1 MYMQKRHF
9 LMAVLL
15 ILLFGLKTN
24 AQILTPSNSVKEVS
38 EYHIPFSS
46 NLVTDHSSKIVRW
59 REDASVVLNNIDSNY
74 QATFGLLRKGNT
86 LTTITASL
94 PIGYKI
100 NDFTILNDTLYFV
113 GNKPDVTDTTKGI
126 IGYVEVGDLF
136 SNNNQSITYAE
147 IRTTKDLFRVE
158 AYNKNNGET
167 VVAAVGR
174 QLYGNPYFVE
184 GPGAGFDPEFPSGP
198 ELPLPPNSNI
208 VEPQITGEN
217 QVQTNSLNE
226 IGPAWYTD
234 TLKYRHCLATLNINR
249 TTNGVN
255 HQYDLW
261 YLPGVASI
269 EIIRDFSLT
278 SDYIY
283 IVSTLYEPVSCPNY
297 KTLTLHWFDK
307 NNLNVRKAKKING
320 SKYMLNFSN
329 NRGNFKTTCV
339 GGNDIAVCF
348 MADLGVYCNVL
359 YKLRLDTTTVTPIFT
374 HYFADAGQNIKHPVW
389 DLEYIKKFN
398 MLAVLKRSSKY
409 EYVDEVWH
417 LSMNEN
423 TMMPYESYVHTKHY
437 DNLSSLELYDD
448 IYLGIYGNI
457 PSRKILLEK
466 QCNEFNSYGNCYDI
480 RKDKV
485 YSELLPNI
493 YDYSLTT
500 QCRFADLSSL
510 IYNPI
515 ILPTTQTVNVFNT
528 LQINQQKII
537 KPCDNINT
545 DIIYKQPAVIK

>member
-1 MYMQKRHF
+1 MRKNLSLIAM
-9 LMAVLL
+9 LL
-15 ILLFGLKTN
+15 ILLFSAKIN
-24 AQILTPSNSVKEVS
+24 AQVLTPTTLVKEVS
-38 EYHIPFSS
+38 EYQIPFSQG
-46 NLVTDHSSKIVRW
+46 LAGDHSSKIVRW

-74 QATFGLLRKGNT
+74 QATFGLLKKGNT
-86 LTTITASL
+86 LTTRIVSL

-100 NDFTILNDTLYFV
+100 NDFTILKDTLYFV
-113 GNKPDVTDTTKGI
+113 GNKPDAIDTTKGI
-126 IGYVEVGDLF
+126 IGYVRVVDLF
-136 SNNNQSITYAE
+136 SNSNQSITYAE

-174 QLYGNPYFVE
+174 QLYGIPYFVE

-234 TLKYRHCLATLNINR
+234 TLKYRHCLATLNITR

-261 YLPGVASI
+261 YLPNVENI
-269 EIIRDFSLT
+269 EQINDFCLT
-278 SDYIY
+278 SDYIC
-283 IVSTLYEPVSCPNY
+283 IVAVDYTSQPRYSG
-297 KTLTLHWFDK
+297 KTFTLHWFDK
-307 NNLNVRKAKKING
+307 NNLNIRNAKRLVG
-320 SKYMLNFSN
+320 AMQLFSYSN
-329 NRGNFKTTCV
+329 NRGNLKTTCV
-339 GGNDIAVCF
+339 GGNDIALCYI
-348 MADLGVYCNVL
+348 ADVGLYCNVL
-359 YKLRLDTTTVTPIFT
+359 YKLRLDTITVTPIFA

-398 MLAVLKRSSKY
+398 MLAVLKRSNIH
-409 EYVDEVWH
+409 EGIDEVWH

-423 TMMPYESYVHTKHY
+423 TIMPYESYVHTKYY

-448 IYLGIYGNI
+448 IYLGIYGNV
-457 PSRKILLEK
+457 PTRKILFEK

-480 RKDKV
+480 RKDRV
-485 YSELLPNI
+485 YPELLPKI
-493 YDYSLTT
+493 YDYSVANR
-500 QCRFADLSSL
+500 CSFADMMQSPLDL
-510 IYNPI
+510 LT
-515 ILPTTQTVNVFNT
+515 LPATQTVNVFNT
-528 LQINQQKII
+528 LQINQQNII
-537 KPCDNINT
+537 KPCDNIDT
-545 DIIYKQPAVIK
+545 DIIYKQPK

>member
-1 MYMQKRHF
+1 MKKNLF
-9 LMAVLL
+9 FIAVLL

-59 REDASVVLNNIDSNY
+59 KENASVVLNNIDTNY
-74 QATFGLLRKGNT
+74 QATFGLLRRGDT
-86 LTTITASL
+86 LTTRTIYL

-113 GNKPDVTDTTKGI
+113 GNKPDAIDTTKGV

-136 SNNNQSITYAE
+136 SNSNQSITYAE

-174 QLYGNPYFVE
+174 QLYGLPYFVE

-226 IGPAWYTD
+226 IAPAWYTD
-234 TLKYRHCLATLNINR
+234 TLKYRHCLATLNITR

-261 YLPGVASI
+261 YLPNVENI
-269 EIIRDFSLT
+269 EQINDFCLT
-278 SDYIY
+278 SDYIC
-283 IVSTLYEPVSCPNY
+283 IVAVDYTSQPQYSG
-297 KTLTLHWFDK
+297 KTFTLHWFDK
-307 NNLNVRKAKKING
+307 NNLNIRNAKRLVGAIQ
-320 SKYMLNFSN
+320 SFSYSN
-329 NRGNFKTTCV
+329 NRGNLKTTCV
-339 GGNDIAVCF
+339 GGNDIALCYI
-348 MADLGVYCNVL
+348 ADVGLYCNVL
-359 YKLRLDTTTVTPIFT
+359 YKLRLDTITVTPIFA

-398 MLAVLKRSSKY
+398 MLAVLKSSSKY

-423 TMMPYESYVHTKHY
+423 TIMPYESYVHTKY
-437 DNLSSLELYDD
+437 YYNLSSLELYDD

-457 PSRKILLEK
+457 LSRKILLEK

-480 RKDKV
+480 RKDRV
-485 YSELLPNI
+485 YPELLPKI
-493 YDYSLTT
+493 YNYSVANR
-500 QCRFADLSSL
+500 CSFADMMQSPLDL
-510 IYNPI
+510 LT
-515 ILPTTQTVNVFNT
+515 LPATQTVNVFNT
-528 LQINQQKII
+528 LQINQQNII

>member
-1 MYMQKRHF
+1 KKNLF
-9 LMAVLL
+9 FIAVLL
-15 ILLFGLKTN
+15 ILLFSAKTN
-24 AQILTPSNSVKEVS
+24 AQILTPDNSVKEVS

-46 NLVTDHSSKIVRW
+46 NLVTDYSSKIVRW
-59 REDASVVLNNIDSNY
+59 REDASVVLNNIGSNY
-74 QATFGLLRKGNT
+74 QATFGLLKKGDT

-100 NDFTILNDTLYFV
+100 NDFTILKDTLYFV
-113 GNKPDVTDTTKGI
+113 GNKPDAIDTTKGV

-136 SNNNQSITYAE
+136 SNSNQSITYAE

-158 AYNKNNGET
+158 AYKKNNGET

-174 QLYGNPYFVE
+174 QLYGLPYFVE
-184 GPGAGFDPEFPSGP
+184 GPGTGFDPEFPSGP

-234 TLKYRHCLATLNINR
+234 TLKYRHCLATLNITR

-261 YLPGVASI
+261 YLPNVENI
-269 EIIRDFSLT
+269 EQINDFCLT
-278 SDYIY
+278 SDYIC
-283 IVSTLYEPVSCPNY
+283 IVAVDNTSETWYSGRAF
-297 KTLTLHWFDK
+297 TLHWFDK
-307 NNLNVRKAKKING
+307 NNLNIRNAKRLVG
-320 SKYMLNFSN
+320 AMQTFSYYD
-329 NRGNFKTTCV
+329 NRGNLKTTCV
-339 GGNDIAVCF
+339 GGNDIALCYI
-348 MADLGVYCNVL
+348 ADVGLYCNVL
-359 YKLRLDTTTVTPIFT
+359 YKLRLDTITVTPIFA

-423 TMMPYESYVHTKHY
+423 TMMPYESYVHTKYY
-437 DNLSSLELYDD
+437 DNLSSLELYDG
-448 IYLGIYGNI
+448 IYLGIYGNV
-457 PSRKILLEK
+457 PTRKILFEK

-480 RKDKV
+480 RKDRV
-485 YSELLPNI
+485 YPELLPKI
-493 YDYSLTT
+493 YNYSVANR
-500 QCRFADLSSL
+500 CSFADMVQSPLDL
-510 IYNPI
+510 LT
-515 ILPTTQTVNVFNT
+515 LPATQTVNVFNT
-528 LQINQQKII
+528 LQINQQNII
-537 KPCDNINT
+537 KPCENINT
-545 DIIYKQPAVIK
+545 DIIYKQPTVIK

>member
-1 MYMQKRHF
+1 MKKT
-9 LMAVLL
+9 LSLIVVLL
-15 ILLFGLKTN
+15 ILLFSAKTN

-59 REDASVVLNNIDSNY
+59 KENASVVLNNIDTNY
-74 QATFGLLRKGNT
+74 QATFGLLRRGDT
-86 LTTITASL
+86 LTTRTIYL

-113 GNKPDVTDTTKGI
+113 GNKPDATDTTKGI
-126 IGYVEVGDLF
+126 IGYIKVGDLF
-136 SNNNQSITYAE
+136 SNSNQTITYAE

-174 QLYGNPYFVE
+174 QLYGLPYFVE

-226 IGPAWYTD
+226 IAPAWYTD
-234 TLKYRHCLATLNINR
+234 TLKYRHCLATLNITR

-261 YLPGVASI
+261 YLPNVENI
-269 EIIRDFSLT
+269 EQINDFCLT
-278 SDYIY
+278 SDYIC
-283 IVSTLYEPVSCPNY
+283 IVAVDYTSQPQYSG
-297 KTLTLHWFDK
+297 KTFTLHWFDK
-307 NNLNVRKAKKING
+307 NNLNIRNAKRLVG
-320 SKYMLNFSN
+320 AMQSFSYSN
-329 NRGNFKTTCV
+329 NRGNLKTTCV
-339 GGNDIAVCF
+339 GGNDIALCYI
-348 MADLGVYCNVL
+348 ADVGLYCNVL
-359 YKLRLDTTTVTPIFT
+359 YKLRLDTITVTPIFA

-398 MLAVLKRSSKY
+398 MLAVLKSSSKY

-423 TMMPYESYVHTKHY
+423 TMMPYESYVHTKYY

-448 IYLGIYGNI
+448 IYLGIYGNV
-457 PSRKILLEK
+457 PTRKILFEK

-480 RKDKV
+480 RKDRV
-485 YSELLPNI
+485 YPELLPKI
-493 YDYSLTT
+493 YNYSVANR
-500 QCRFADLSSL
+500 CSFADMVQSPLDL
-510 IYNPI
+510 LT
-515 ILPTTQTVNVFNT
+515 LPATQTVNVFNT
-528 LQINQQKII
+528 LQINQQNII
-537 KPCDNINT
+537 KPCDNIDT

>member
-1 MYMQKRHF
+1 MKKN
-9 LMAVLL
+9 LSLIVVLL
-15 ILLFGLKTN
+15 ILLFSAKTN
-24 AQILTPSNSVKEVS
+24 AQILTPDNSVKEVS
-38 EYHIPFSS
+38 EYHILLSS
-46 NLVTDHSSKIVRW
+46 NLVTDYSSKIVRW

-74 QATFGLLRKGNT
+74 QATFGLLKKGDIF
-86 LTTITASL
+86 TTITASL

-100 NDFTILNDTLYFV
+100 NDFTILKDTLYFV
-113 GNKPDVTDTTKGI
+113 GNKPDAIDTTKGI
-126 IGYVEVGDLF
+126 IGYVRVGDLF
-136 SNNNQSITYAE
+136 SNSNQSITYAE

-174 QLYGNPYFVE
+174 QLYGLPYFVE
-184 GPGAGFDPEFPSGP
+184 GPGTGFDPEFPSGP

-226 IGPAWYTD
+226 IAPAWYTD
-234 TLKYRHCLATLNINR
+234 TLKYRHCLATLNITR

-261 YLPGVASI
+261 YLPNVEKI
-269 EIIRDFSLT
+269 EQINDFCLT
-278 SDYIY
+278 SDYIC
-283 IVSTLYEPVSCPNY
+283 IVAVDYTSQPRYLG
-297 KTLTLHWFDK
+297 KTFTLHWFDK
-307 NNLNVRKAKKING
+307 NNLNIRNAKRLVGAMQAFYYYDDK
-320 SKYMLNFSN
+320 
-329 NRGNFKTTCV
+329 GNLKTTCV
-339 GGNDIAVCF
+339 GENDIALCY
-348 MADLGVYCNVL
+348 MGNAGENCNIL
-359 YKLRLDTTTVTPIFT
+359 YKLRIDTNTITPLLSHT
-374 HYFADAGQNIKHPVW
+374 FAWSGDSIKHSVW

-398 MLAVLKRSSKY
+398 MLAVLKSSNIY
-409 EYVDEVWH
+409 EGIDEVWH

-423 TMMPYESYVHTKHY
+423 TMMPYESYVHTKYY

-480 RKDKV
+480 RKDRV
-485 YSELLPNI
+485 YPELLPKR
-493 YDYSLTT
+493 YDYSVANR
-500 QCRFADLSSL
+500 CSFADMVQSPLDL
-510 IYNPI
+510 LT
-515 ILPTTQTVNVFNT
+515 LPATQTVNVFNT
-528 LQINQQKII
+528 LQINQQNII

-545 DIIYKQPAVIK
+545 DIIYKQPAVIE

>member
-24 AQILTPSNSVKEVS
+24 AQVLTPSNSVKEVS
-38 EYHIPFSS
+38 EYHIPTSS
-46 NLVTDHSSKIVRW
+46 NLLTEHSSKIVRW
-59 REDASVVLNNIDSNY
+59 REDASVVLNNIGSNY
-74 QATFGLLRKGNT
+74 QATFGLLRRGDT
-86 LTTITASL
+86 LTTRTIYL

-113 GNKPDVTDTTKGI
+113 GNKPDATDTTKGI

-136 SNNNQSITYAE
+136 SNSNQSITYAE

-174 QLYGNPYFVE
+174 QLYGLPYFVE

-226 IGPAWYTD
+226 IAPAWYTD
-234 TLKYRHCLATLNINR
+234 TLKYRHCLATLNITR

-261 YLPGVASI
+261 YLPGVDTV

-283 IVSTLYEPVSCPNY
+283 IVSTLKEPVSCPSS

-307 NNLNVRKAKKING
+307 NNLNVRRAKQLYG
-320 SKYMLNFSN
+320 SKYMLDFSN

-348 MADLGVYCNVL
+348 VADVGLYCNVL
-359 YKLRLDTTTVTPIFT
+359 YKLRLDTITVTPIFA

-423 TMMPYESYVHTKHY
+423 TIMPYESYVHTKY
-437 DNLSSLELYDD
+437 YYNLSSLELYDD

-480 RKDKV
+480 RKDRV
-485 YSELLPNI
+485 YPELLPAI
-493 YDYSLTT
+493 YDYSVANR
-500 QCRFADLSSL
+500 CSFADMMQSPLDL
-510 IYNPI
+510 LT
-515 ILPTTQTVNVFNT
+515 LPTTQTVNVFNT
-528 LQINQQKII
+528 LQINQQNII
-537 KPCDNINT
+537 KPCENINT

>member
-1 MYMQKRHF
+1 MKKT
-9 LMAVLL
+9 LSLIVVLL
-15 ILLFGLKTN
+15 ILLFSAKTN

-59 REDASVVLNNIDSNY
+59 KENASVVLNNIDTNY
-74 QATFGLLRKGNT
+74 QATFGLLRRGDT
-86 LTTITASL
+86 LTTRTIYL

-113 GNKPDVTDTTKGI
+113 GNKPDATDTTKGI
-126 IGYVEVGDLF
+126 IGYIKVGDLF
-136 SNNNQSITYAE
+136 SNSNQTITYAE

-174 QLYGNPYFVE
+174 QLYGLPYFVE

-226 IGPAWYTD
+226 IAPAWYTD
-234 TLKYRHCLATLNINR
+234 TLKYRHCLATLNITR

-261 YLPGVASI
+261 YLPNVENI
-269 EIIRDFSLT
+269 EQINDFCLT
-278 SDYIY
+278 SDYIC
-283 IVSTLYEPVSCPNY
+283 IVAVDYTSQPQYSG
-297 KTLTLHWFDK
+297 KTFTLHWFDK
-307 NNLNVRKAKKING
+307 NNLNIRNAKRLVG
-320 SKYMLNFSN
+320 AMQSFSYSN
-329 NRGNFKTTCV
+329 NRGNLKTTCV
-339 GGNDIAVCF
+339 GGNDIALCYI
-348 MADLGVYCNVL
+348 ADVGLYCNVL
-359 YKLRLDTTTVTPIFT
+359 YKLRLDTITVTPIFA

-398 MLAVLKRSSKY
+398 MLAVLKSSSKY

-423 TMMPYESYVHTKHY
+423 TMMPYESYVHTKYY

-480 RKDKV
+480 RKDRV
-485 YSELLPNI
+485 YPELLPKI
-493 YDYSLTT
+493 YNYSVANR
-500 QCRFADLSSL
+500 CSFADMVQSPLDL
-510 IYNPI
+510 LT
-515 ILPTTQTVNVFNT
+515 LPATQTVNVFNT
-528 LQINQQKII
+528 LQINQQNII
-537 KPCDNINT
+537 KPCDNIDT

>member
-1 MYMQKRHF
+1 MKKNLF
-9 LMAVLL
+9 FIAVLL

-59 REDASVVLNNIDSNY
+59 KENASVVLNNIDTNY
-74 QATFGLLRKGNT
+74 QATFGLLRRGDT
-86 LTTITASL
+86 LTTRTIYL

-113 GNKPDVTDTTKGI
+113 GNKPDAIDTTKGV

-136 SNNNQSITYAE
+136 SNSNQSITYAE

-174 QLYGNPYFVE
+174 QLYGIPYFVE

-234 TLKYRHCLATLNINR
+234 TLKYRHCLATLNITR

-261 YLPGVASI
+261 YLPNVENI
-269 EIIRDFSLT
+269 EQINDFCLT
-278 SDYIY
+278 SDYIC
-283 IVSTLYEPVSCPNY
+283 IVAVDYTSQPQYSG
-297 KTLTLHWFDK
+297 KTFTLHWFDK
-307 NNLNVRKAKKING
+307 NNLNIRNAKRLVGAIQ
-320 SKYMLNFSN
+320 SFSYSN
-329 NRGNFKTTCV
+329 NRGNLKTTCV
-339 GGNDIAVCF
+339 GGNDIALCYI
-348 MADLGVYCNVL
+348 ADVGLYCNVL
-359 YKLRLDTTTVTPIFT
+359 YKLRLDTITVTPIFA

-398 MLAVLKRSSKY
+398 MLAVLKSSSKY

-423 TMMPYESYVHTKHY
+423 TIMPYESYVHTKY
-437 DNLSSLELYDD
+437 YYNLSSLELYDD

-480 RKDKV
+480 RKDRV
-485 YSELLPNI
+485 YPELLPKI
-493 YDYSLTT
+493 YNYSVANR
-500 QCRFADLSSL
+500 CSFADMMQSPLYL
-510 IYNPI
+510 LT
-515 ILPTTQTVNVFNT
+515 LPATQTVNVFNT
-528 LQINQQKII
+528 LQINQQNII

>member
-1 MYMQKRHF
+1 MKKTLSLIAM
-9 LMAVLL
+9 LL
-15 ILLFGLKTN
+15 ILLFSAKTN

-59 REDASVVLNNIDSNY
+59 KENASVVLNNIDTNY
-74 QATFGLLRKGNT
+74 QATFGLLRRGDT
-86 LTTITASL
+86 LTTRTASL

-100 NDFTILNDTLYFV
+100 NDFTILKDTLYFV
-113 GNKPDVTDTTKGI
+113 GNKPDAIDTTKGI
-126 IGYVEVGDLF
+126 IGYIKVGDLF
-136 SNNNQSITYAE
+136 SNSNQTITYAE

-174 QLYGNPYFVE
+174 QLYGLPYFVE

-226 IGPAWYTD
+226 IAPAWYTD
-234 TLKYRHCLATLNINR
+234 TLKYRHCLATLNITR

-261 YLPGVASI
+261 YLPNVENI
-269 EIIRDFSLT
+269 EQINDFCLT
-278 SDYIY
+278 SDYIC
-283 IVSTLYEPVSCPNY
+283 IVAVDYTSQPQYSG
-297 KTLTLHWFDK
+297 KTFTLHWFDK
-307 NNLNVRKAKKING
+307 NNLNIRNAKRLVG
-320 SKYMLNFSN
+320 AMQSFSYSN
-329 NRGNFKTTCV
+329 NRGNLKTTCV
-339 GGNDIAVCF
+339 GGNDIALCY
-348 MADLGVYCNVL
+348 MGNTGVNCNIL
-359 YKLRLDTTTVTPIFT
+359 YKLRLDTTTVAPIFA
-374 HYFADAGQNIKHPVW
+374 HYFGDSGNDIKHPVW

-398 MLAVLKRSSKY
+398 MLAVLKSSSKY
-409 EYVDEVWH
+409 QGVDEVWH

-423 TMMPYESYVHTKHY
+423 TMMPYESYVHTKYY

-480 RKDKV
+480 RKDRV
-485 YSELLPNI
+485 YPELLPKI
-493 YDYSLTT
+493 YNYSVANR
-500 QCRFADLSSL
+500 CSFADMVQSPLDL
-510 IYNPI
+510 LT
-515 ILPTTQTVNVFNT
+515 LPTTQTVNVFNT
-528 LQINQQKII
+528 LQINQQNII

>member
-1 MYMQKRHF
+1 MKKN
-9 LMAVLL
+9 LSLIVVLL
-15 ILLFGLKTN
+15 ILLFSAKTN
-24 AQILTPSNSVKEVS
+24 AQILTPDNSVKEVS
-38 EYHIPFSS
+38 EYHILFSS
-46 NLVTDHSSKIVRW
+46 NLVTDYSSKIVRW

-74 QATFGLLRKGNT
+74 QATFGLLKKGDT

-100 NDFTILNDTLYFV
+100 NDFTILKDTLYFV

-126 IGYVEVGDLF
+126 IGYVRVGDLF
-136 SNNNQSITYAE
+136 SNSNQSITYAE

-174 QLYGNPYFVE
+174 QLYGIPYFVE

-234 TLKYRHCLATLNINR
+234 TLKYRHCLATLNITR

-261 YLPGVASI
+261 YLPNVENI
-269 EIIRDFSLT
+269 EQINDFCLT
-278 SDYIY
+278 SDYIC
-283 IVSTLYEPVSCPNY
+283 IVAVDNTSETWYSGRAF
-297 KTLTLHWFDK
+297 TLHWFDK
-307 NNLNVRKAKKING
+307 NNLNIRNAKRLVG
-320 SKYMLNFSN
+320 AMQTFSYSN
-329 NRGNFKTTCV
+329 NRGNLKTTCV
-339 GGNDIAVCF
+339 GGNDIALCY
-348 MADLGVYCNVL
+348 MGNAGDNCNIL
-359 YKLRLDTTTVTPIFT
+359 YKLSIDTNTITPLLSHT
-374 HYFADAGQNIKHPVW
+374 FAWSGDSIKHSVW

-398 MLAVLKRSSKY
+398 MLAVLKRSNIY
-409 EYVDEVWH
+409 EGIDEVWH
-417 LSMNEN
+417 LSMTEN
-423 TMMPYESYVHTKHY
+423 TMMPYESYVHTKYY

-480 RKDKV
+480 RKDRV
-485 YSELLPNI
+485 YPELLPKR
-493 YDYSLTT
+493 YDYSVANR
-500 QCRFADLSSL
+500 CSFADMVQSPLDL
-510 IYNPI
+510 LT
-515 ILPTTQTVNVFNT
+515 LPATQTVNVFNT
-528 LQINQQKII
+528 LQINQQNII
-537 KPCDNINT
+537 KPCDNIDT
-545 DIIYKQPAVIK
+545 DIIYKQPAVIE

>member
-1 MYMQKRHF
+1 MKKN
-9 LMAVLL
+9 LSLIVVLL
-15 ILLFGLKTN
+15 ILLFSAKTN
-24 AQILTPSNSVKEVS
+24 AQILTPDNSVKEVS

-59 REDASVVLNNIDSNY
+59 RNDTSVVLNNIDSNY

-136 SNNNQSITYAE
+136 SNSNQSITYAE

-174 QLYGNPYFVE
+174 QLYGIPYFVE

-261 YLPGVASI
+261 YLPNVENI
-269 EIIRDFSLT
+269 EQINDFCLT
-278 SDYIY
+278 SDYIC
-283 IVSTLYEPVSCPNY
+283 IVAVDNTSQTWYSGRAF
-297 KTLTLHWFDK
+297 TLHWFDK
-307 NNLNVRKAKKING
+307 NNLNIRNAKRLVGAMQSFYSYDEK
-320 SKYMLNFSN
+320 
-329 NRGNFKTTCV
+329 GNLKTTRV
-339 GGNDIAVCF
+339 GGNDIALCYMGYV
-348 MADLGVYCNVL
+348 GVKCNIL
-359 YKLRLDTTTVTPIFT
+359 YKLRLDTTTVTPIFA
-374 HYFADAGQNIKHPVW
+374 HYFGDSGNDIKHPVW

-409 EYVDEVWH
+409 QGVDEVWH

-423 TMMPYESYVHTKHY
+423 TMMPYESYVHTKYY
-437 DNLSSLELYDD
+437 DNLSSLELYDN

-466 QCNEFNSYGNCYDI
+466 QCNEFNSYGSCYDI

-485 YSELLPNI
+485 YSDLLPTIQPYN
-493 YDYSLTT
+493 LTE
-500 QCRFADLSSL
+500 QCRFANLSSL

-515 ILPTTQTVNVFNT
+515 TLPTTQTVNVFNT
-528 LQINQQKII
+528 LQINQQNII

-545 DIIYKQPAVIK
+545 DIIYKQPAVIE

>member
-1 MYMQKRHF
+1 MKKNLF
-9 LMAVLL
+9 FIAVLL

-59 REDASVVLNNIDSNY
+59 KENASVVLNNIDTNY
-74 QATFGLLRKGNT
+74 QATFGLLRRGDT
-86 LTTITASL
+86 LTTRTIYL

-113 GNKPDVTDTTKGI
+113 GNKPDATDTTKGI
-126 IGYVEVGDLF
+126 IGYVRVGDLF
-136 SNNNQSITYAE
+136 SNSNQTITYAE

-174 QLYGNPYFVE
+174 QLYGLPYFVE

-226 IGPAWYTD
+226 IAPAWYTD
-234 TLKYRHCLATLNINR
+234 TLKYRHCLATLNITR

-261 YLPGVASI
+261 YLPNVENI
-269 EIIRDFSLT
+269 EQINDFCLT
-278 SDYIY
+278 SDYIC
-283 IVSTLYEPVSCPNY
+283 IVAVDYTSHPRYSG
-297 KTLTLHWFDK
+297 KTFTLHWFDK
-307 NNLNVRKAKKING
+307 NNLNIRNAKRLVG
-320 SKYMLNFSN
+320 AMQSFSYSN
-329 NRGNFKTTCV
+329 NRGNLKTTCV
-339 GGNDIAVCF
+339 GGNDIALCY
-348 MADLGVYCNVL
+348 MGNTGVNCNIL
-359 YKLRLDTTTVTPIFT
+359 YKLRLDTTTVTPIFA
-374 HYFADAGQNIKHPVW
+374 HYFGDSGNDLKHPVW

-409 EYVDEVWH
+409 QGVDEVWH

-423 TMMPYESYVHTKHY
+423 TMMPYESYVHTKYY

-448 IYLGIYGNI
+448 IYLGIYGNV
-457 PSRKILLEK
+457 PTRKILFEK

-480 RKDKV
+480 RKDRV
-485 YSELLPNI
+485 YPELLPKI
-493 YDYSLTT
+493 YDYSVANR
-500 QCRFADLSSL
+500 CSFADMVQSPLDL
-510 IYNPI
+510 LT
-515 ILPTTQTVNVFNT
+515 LPATQTVNVFNT
-528 LQINQQKII
+528 LQINQQNII
-537 KPCDNINT
+537 KPCENINT

>member
-1 MYMQKRHF
+1 MRKNLSLIAM
-9 LMAVLL
+9 LL
-15 ILLFGLKTN
+15 ILLFSAKTN

-38 EYHIPFSS
+38 EYHVSTSS
-46 NLVTDHSSKIVRW
+46 NLVTGHSSKIVRW
-59 REDASVVLNNIDSNY
+59 REDASVVLNNIDTNY
-74 QATFGLLRKGNT
+74 QATFGLLRRGDT
-86 LTTITASL
+86 LTTRTIYL

-113 GNKPDVTDTTKGI
+113 GNKPDAIDTTKGI
-126 IGYVEVGDLF
+126 IGYIKVGDLF
-136 SNNNQSITYAE
+136 SNSNQTITYAE

-174 QLYGNPYFVE
+174 QLYGLPYFVE

-226 IGPAWYTD
+226 IAPAWYTD
-234 TLKYRHCLATLNINR
+234 TLKYRHCLATLNITR

-261 YLPGVASI
+261 YLPNVENI
-269 EIIRDFSLT
+269 EQINDFCLT
-278 SDYIY
+278 SDYIC
-283 IVSTLYEPVSCPNY
+283 IVAVDYTSQPRYLG
-297 KTLTLHWFDK
+297 KTFTLHWFDK
-307 NNLNVRKAKKING
+307 NNLNTRNAKRLVGAMQSFYSYDEK
-320 SKYMLNFSN
+320 
-329 NRGNFKTTCV
+329 GNLKTTCV
-339 GGNDIAVCF
+339 GGNDIALCY
-348 MADLGVYCNVL
+348 MADVGLYCNVL
-359 YKLRLDTTTVTPIFT
+359 YKLRLDTITVTPIFA

-398 MLAVLKRSSKY
+398 MLAVLKRSNIH
-409 EYVDEVWH
+409 EGIDEVWH

-423 TMMPYESYVHTKHY
+423 TMMPYESYVHTKYY

-480 RKDKV
+480 RKDRV
-485 YSELLPNI
+485 YPELLPKI
-493 YDYSLTT
+493 YNYSVANR
-500 QCRFADLSSL
+500 CSFADMVQSPLDL
-510 IYNPI
+510 LT
-515 ILPTTQTVNVFNT
+515 LPATQTVNVFNT
-528 LQINQQKII
+528 LQINQQNII

>member
-1 MYMQKRHF
+1 MKKT
-9 LMAVLL
+9 LSLIVVLL

-46 NLVTDHSSKIVRW
+46 NLVTGHSSKIVRW
-59 REDASVVLNNIDSNY
+59 KENASVVLNNIDTNY
-74 QATFGLLRKGNT
+74 QATFGLLRRGDT
-86 LTTITASL
+86 LTTRTIYL

-113 GNKPDVTDTTKGI
+113 GNKPDATDTTKGI
-126 IGYVEVGDLF
+126 IGYIKVGDLF
-136 SNNNQSITYAE
+136 SNSNQSITYAE

-174 QLYGNPYFVE
+174 QLYGLPYFVE

-226 IGPAWYTD
+226 IAPAWYTD
-234 TLKYRHCLATLNINR
+234 TLKYRHCLATLNITR

-261 YLPGVASI
+261 YLPNVENI
-269 EIIRDFSLT
+269 EQINDFCLT
-278 SDYIY
+278 SDYIC
-283 IVSTLYEPVSCPNY
+283 IVAVDYTSQPQYSG
-297 KTLTLHWFDK
+297 KTFTLHWFDK
-307 NNLNVRKAKKING
+307 NNLNIRNAKRLVG
-320 SKYMLNFSN
+320 AMQSFSYSN
-329 NRGNFKTTCV
+329 NRGNLKTTCV
-339 GGNDIAVCF
+339 GGNDIALCY
-348 MADLGVYCNVL
+348 MGNTGVNCNIL
-359 YKLRLDTTTVTPIFT
+359 YKLRLDTTTVAPIFA

-398 MLAVLKRSSKY
+398 MLAVLKSSSKY

-423 TMMPYESYVHTKHY
+423 TIMPYESYVHTKY
-437 DNLSSLELYDD
+437 YYNLSSLELYDD

-480 RKDKV
+480 RKDRV
-485 YSELLPNI
+485 YPELLPKI
-493 YDYSLTT
+493 YNYSVANR
-500 QCRFADLSSL
+500 CSFADMMQSPLYL
-510 IYNPI
+510 LT
-515 ILPTTQTVNVFNT
+515 LPATQTVNVFNT
-528 LQINQQKII
+528 LQINQQNII

>member
-1 MYMQKRHF
+1 MRKNLSLIAM
-9 LMAVLL
+9 LL
-15 ILLFGLKTN
+15 ILLFTAKIN
-24 AQILTPSNSVKEVS
+24 AQVLTPTNLVKEVS

-46 NLVTDHSSKIVRW
+46 NLVIDHSSKIVRW
-59 REDASVVLNNIDSNY
+59 REDASVVLNNIGSNY
-74 QATFGLLRKGNT
+74 QATFGLLRRGDT
-86 LTTITASL
+86 LTTRIAYL

-113 GNKPDVTDTTKGI
+113 GNKPDAIDTTKGV

-136 SNNNQSITYAE
+136 SNSNQSITYAE

-174 QLYGNPYFVE
+174 QLYGIPYFVE
-184 GPGAGFDPEFPSGP
+184 GPGVGFDPEFPSGP

-261 YLPGVASI
+261 YLPGVASV

-283 IVSTLYEPVSCPNY
+283 IVSTLYELVSCPNY
-297 KTLTLHWFDK
+297 TTLTLHWFDK
-307 NNLNVRKAKKING
+307 NNLNVRRAKQLYG
-320 SKYMLNFSN
+320 SKYMLDFYN

-359 YKLRLDTTTVTPIFT
+359 YKLRLDTTTVTPIFA
-374 HYFADAGQNIKHPVW
+374 HYFGDSGDDIKHPVW

-398 MLAVLKRSSKY
+398 MLAVLKSSSKY
-409 EYVDEVWH
+409 QGIDEVWH

-423 TMMPYESYVHTKHY
+423 TMMPYESYVHTKYY

-448 IYLGIYGNI
+448 INLGIYGNV
-457 PSRKILLEK
+457 PTRKILFEK

-480 RKDKV
+480 RKDRV
-485 YSELLPNI
+485 YPELLPAI
-493 YDYSLTT
+493 YNYSVANR
-500 QCRFADLSSL
+500 CSFADIMQSPLDL
-510 IYNPI
+510 LT
-515 ILPTTQTVNVFNT
+515 LPATQTVNVFNT
-528 LQINQQKII
+528 LQINQQNII
-537 KPCDNINT
+537 KPCENINT

>member
-1 MYMQKRHF
+1 MKKNLSLIAM
-9 LMAVLL
+9 LL
-15 ILLFGLKTN
+15 ILLFSAKIN

-59 REDASVVLNNIDSNY
+59 KENASVVLNNIDTNY
-74 QATFGLLRKGNT
+74 QATFGLLRRGDT
-86 LTTITASL
+86 LTTRTASL

-100 NDFTILNDTLYFV
+100 NDFTILKDTLYFV
-113 GNKPDVTDTTKGI
+113 GNKPDAIDTTKGI
-126 IGYVEVGDLF
+126 IGYIKVGDLF
-136 SNNNQSITYAE
+136 SNSNQTITYAE

-174 QLYGNPYFVE
+174 QLYGLPYFVE

-226 IGPAWYTD
+226 IAPAWYTD
-234 TLKYRHCLATLNINR
+234 TLKYRHCLATLNITR

-261 YLPGVASI
+261 YLPNVENI
-269 EIIRDFSLT
+269 EQINDFCLT
-278 SDYIY
+278 SDYIC
-283 IVSTLYEPVSCPNY
+283 IVAVDYTSQPQYSG
-297 KTLTLHWFDK
+297 KTFTLHWFDK
-307 NNLNVRKAKKING
+307 NNLNIRNAKRLVGAIQ
-320 SKYMLNFSN
+320 SFSYSN
-329 NRGNFKTTCV
+329 NRGNLKTTCV
-339 GGNDIAVCF
+339 GGNDIALCYI
-348 MADLGVYCNVL
+348 ADVGLYCNVL
-359 YKLRLDTTTVTPIFT
+359 YKLRLDTITVTPIFA

-398 MLAVLKRSSKY
+398 MLAVLKSSSKY

-423 TMMPYESYVHTKHY
+423 TMMPYESYVHTKYY

-480 RKDKV
+480 RKDRV
-485 YSELLPNI
+485 YPELLPKR
-493 YDYSLTT
+493 YDYSVANR
-500 QCRFADLSSL
+500 CSFADMVQSPLDL
-510 IYNPI
+510 LT
-515 ILPTTQTVNVFNT
+515 LPATQTVNVFNT
-528 LQINQQKII
+528 LQINQQNII

>member
-1 MYMQKRHF
+1 MKKT
-9 LMAVLL
+9 LSLIVVLL

-46 NLVTDHSSKIVRW
+46 NLVTGHSSKIVRW
-59 REDASVVLNNIDSNY
+59 KENASVVLNNIDTNY
-74 QATFGLLRKGNT
+74 QATFGLLRRGDT
-86 LTTITASL
+86 LTTRTIYL

-113 GNKPDVTDTTKGI
+113 GNKPDATDTTKGI
-126 IGYVEVGDLF
+126 IGYIKVGDLF
-136 SNNNQSITYAE
+136 SNSNQSITYAE

-174 QLYGNPYFVE
+174 QLYGLPYFVE

-226 IGPAWYTD
+226 IAPAWYTD
-234 TLKYRHCLATLNINR
+234 TLKYRHCLATLNITR

-261 YLPGVASI
+261 YLPNVENI
-269 EIIRDFSLT
+269 EQINDFCLT
-278 SDYIY
+278 SDYIC
-283 IVSTLYEPVSCPNY
+283 IVAVDYTSQPQYSG
-297 KTLTLHWFDK
+297 KTFTLHWFDK
-307 NNLNVRKAKKING
+307 NNLNIRNAKRLVG
-320 SKYMLNFSN
+320 AMQSFSYSN
-329 NRGNFKTTCV
+329 NRGNLKTTCV
-339 GGNDIAVCF
+339 GGNDIALCY
-348 MADLGVYCNVL
+348 MGNTGVNCNIL
-359 YKLRLDTTTVTPIFT
+359 YKLRLDTTTVAPIFA
-374 HYFADAGQNIKHPVW
+374 HYFGDSGNDIKHPVW

-398 MLAVLKRSSKY
+398 MLAVLKSSSKY
-409 EYVDEVWH
+409 QGVDEVWH

-423 TMMPYESYVHTKHY
+423 TMMPYESYVHTKYY

-480 RKDKV
+480 RKDRV
-485 YSELLPNI
+485 YPELLPKI
-493 YDYSLTT
+493 YNYSVANR
-500 QCRFADLSSL
+500 CSFADMVQSPLDL
-510 IYNPI
+510 LT
-515 ILPTTQTVNVFNT
+515 LPTTQTVNVFNT
-528 LQINQQKII
+528 LQINQQNII

>member
-1 MYMQKRHF
+1 MKKNLF
-9 LMAVLL
+9 FIAVLL

-59 REDASVVLNNIDSNY
+59 KENASVVLNNIDTNY
-74 QATFGLLRKGNT
+74 QATFGLLRRGDT
-86 LTTITASL
+86 LTTRTIYL

-113 GNKPDVTDTTKGI
+113 GNKPDATDTTKGI
-126 IGYVEVGDLF
+126 IGYVRVGDLF
-136 SNNNQSITYAE
+136 SNSNQSITYAE

-174 QLYGNPYFVE
+174 QLYGLPYFVE

-226 IGPAWYTD
+226 IAPAWYTD
-234 TLKYRHCLATLNINR
+234 TLKYRHCLATLNITR

-261 YLPGVASI
+261 YLPNVENI
-269 EIIRDFSLT
+269 EQINDFCLT
-278 SDYIY
+278 SDYIC
-283 IVSTLYEPVSCPNY
+283 IVAVDYTSQPQYSG
-297 KTLTLHWFDK
+297 KTFTLHWFDK
-307 NNLNVRKAKKING
+307 NNLNIRNAKRLVGAIQ
-320 SKYMLNFSN
+320 SFSYSN
-329 NRGNFKTTCV
+329 NRGNLKTTCV
-339 GGNDIAVCF
+339 GGNDIALCYI
-348 MADLGVYCNVL
+348 ADVGLYCNVL
-359 YKLRLDTTTVTPIFT
+359 YKLRLDTITVTPIFA

-398 MLAVLKRSSKY
+398 MLAVLKRSNIH
-409 EYVDEVWH
+409 EGIDEVWH

-423 TMMPYESYVHTKHY
+423 TMMPYESYVHTKY
-437 DNLSSLELYDD
+437 YYNLSSLELYDD

-457 PSRKILLEK
+457 LSRKILLEK

-480 RKDKV
+480 RKDRV
-485 YSELLPNI
+485 YPELLPKI
-493 YDYSLTT
+493 YNYSVANR
-500 QCRFADLSSL
+500 CSFADMVQSPLDL
-510 IYNPI
+510 LT
-515 ILPTTQTVNVFNT
+515 LPATQTVNVFNT
-528 LQINQQKII
+528 LQINQQNII

>member
-1 MYMQKRHF
+1 
-9 LMAVLL
+9 V
-15 ILLFGLKTN
+15 KTN
-24 AQILTPSNSVKEVS
+24 AQILTPDNSVKEVS

-46 NLVTDHSSKIVRW
+46 NLVTDYSSKIVRW

-74 QATFGLLRKGNT
+74 QATFGLLKKGDT

-100 NDFTILNDTLYFV
+100 NDFTILKDTLYFV
-113 GNKPDVTDTTKGI
+113 GNKPDAIDTIKGI

-136 SNNNQSITYAE
+136 SNSNQSITYAE

-226 IGPAWYTD
+226 IGPAWYID
-234 TLKYRHCLATLNINR
+234 TLKYRHCLATLNITR

-261 YLPGVASI
+261 YLPNVEKI
-269 EIIRDFSLT
+269 EQINDFCLT
-278 SDYIY
+278 SNYIC
-283 IVSTLYEPVSCPNY
+283 IVAVDNTSQTWYSGRAF
-297 KTLTLHWFDK
+297 TLHWFDK
-307 NNLNVRKAKKING
+307 NNLNIRNAKRLVG
-320 SKYMLNFSN
+320 AMQTFSYSN
-329 NRGNFKTTCV
+329 NRGNLKTTCV
-339 GGNDIAVCF
+339 GGKDIALCY
-348 MADLGVYCNVL
+348 MGNAGDNCNIL
-359 YKLRLDTTTVTPIFT
+359 YKLSIDTNTITPLLSHT
-374 HYFADAGQNIKHPVW
+374 FAWSGDSIKHSVW

-398 MLAVLKRSSKY
+398 MLAVLKSSNIY
-409 EYVDEVWH
+409 EGIDEVWH
-417 LSMNEN
+417 LSMTEN
-423 TMMPYESYVHTKHY
+423 TMMPYESYVHTKYY

-480 RKDKV
+480 RKDRV
-485 YSELLPNI
+485 YPELLPKR
-493 YDYSLTT
+493 YDYSVANR
-500 QCRFADLSSL
+500 CSFADMVQSPLDL
-510 IYNPI
+510 LK
-515 ILPTTQTVNVFNT
+515 LPTTQTVNVFNT
-528 LQINQQKII
+528 LQINQQNII
-537 KPCDNINT
+537 KPCDNIDT
-545 DIIYKQPAVIK
+545 DIIYKQPAVIE

>member
-1 MYMQKRHF
+1 MKKNLF
-9 LMAVLL
+9 FIAVLL
-15 ILLFGLKTN
+15 ILLFSAKIN
-24 AQILTPSNSVKEVS
+24 AQILTPTNLLKEVS

-46 NLVTDHSSKIVRW
+46 NLVTGHSSKIVRW

-74 QATFGLLRKGNT
+74 QATFGLLRRGDT
-86 LTTITASL
+86 LTTRTIYL

-113 GNKPDVTDTTKGI
+113 GNKPDAIDTTKGI
-126 IGYVEVGDLF
+126 IGYIKVGDLF
-136 SNNNQSITYAE
+136 SNSNQTITYAE

-174 QLYGNPYFVE
+174 QLYGLPYFVE

-217 QVQTNSLNE
+217 QVQTNNLDE

-261 YLPGVASI
+261 YLPNVENI
-269 EIIRDFSLT
+269 EQINDFCLT
-278 SDYIY
+278 SDYIC
-283 IVSTLYEPVSCPNY
+283 IVAVDNTSQPRYSG
-297 KTLTLHWFDK
+297 KTFTLHWFDK
-307 NNLNVRKAKKING
+307 NNLNIRNAKRLVG
-320 SKYMLNFSN
+320 AMQSFSSYDDK
-329 NRGNFKTTCV
+329 GNLKTTCV
-339 GGNDIAVCF
+339 GGNDIALCY
-348 MADLGVYCNVL
+348 MGNTGVNCNIL
-359 YKLRLDTTTVTPIFT
+359 YKLRLDTTTVTPIFA
-374 HYFADAGQNIKHPVW
+374 HYFGDSGNDIKHSVW

-398 MLAVLKRSSKY
+398 MLAVLKSSSKY
-409 EYVDEVWH
+409 QGVDEVWH

-423 TMMPYESYVHTKHY
+423 TMMPYESYVHTKYY
-437 DNLSSLELYDD
+437 DNLSSLELYDG

-480 RKDKV
+480 RKDRV
-485 YSELLPNI
+485 YPELLPKI
-493 YDYSLTT
+493 YDYSVANR
-500 QCRFADLSSL
+500 CSFADMMQSPLDL
-510 IYNPI
+510 LT
-515 ILPTTQTVNVFNT
+515 LPATQTVNVFNT
-528 LQINQQKII
+528 LQINQQNII
-537 KPCDNINT
+537 KPCENINT

>member
-1 MYMQKRHF
+1 MRKNLSLIAM
-9 LMAVLL
+9 LL
-15 ILLFGLKTN
+15 ILLFSAKIN
-24 AQILTPSNSVKEVS
+24 AQVLTPTTLVKEVS
-38 EYHIPFSS
+38 EYQIPFSQG
-46 NLVTDHSSKIVRW
+46 LAGDHSSKIVRW

-74 QATFGLLRKGNT
+74 QATFGLLKKGNT
-86 LTTITASL
+86 LTTRIVSL

-100 NDFTILNDTLYFV
+100 NDFTILKDTLYFV
-113 GNKPDVTDTTKGI
+113 GNKPDAIDTTKGI
-126 IGYVEVGDLF
+126 IGYVRVVDLF
-136 SNNNQSITYAE
+136 SNSNQSITYAE

-174 QLYGNPYFVE
+174 QLYGIPYFVE

-234 TLKYRHCLATLNINR
+234 TLKYRHCLATLNITR

-261 YLPGVASI
+261 YLPNVENI
-269 EIIRDFSLT
+269 EQINDFCLT
-278 SDYIY
+278 SDYIC
-283 IVSTLYEPVSCPNY
+283 IVAVDYTSQPRYSG
-297 KTLTLHWFDK
+297 KTFTLHWFDK
-307 NNLNVRKAKKING
+307 NNLNIRNAKRLVG
-320 SKYMLNFSN
+320 AMQLFSYSN
-329 NRGNFKTTCV
+329 NRGNLKTTCV
-339 GGNDIAVCF
+339 GGNDIALCYI
-348 MADLGVYCNVL
+348 ADVGLYCNVL
-359 YKLRLDTTTVTPIFT
+359 YKLRLDTITVTPIFA

-409 EYVDEVWH
+409 EFVDEVWH

-423 TMMPYESYVHTKHY
+423 TMMPYESYVHTKYY

-448 IYLGIYGNI
+448 IYLGIYGNV
-457 PSRKILLEK
+457 PTRKILFEK

-480 RKDKV
+480 RKDRV
-485 YSELLPNI
+485 YPELLPKI
-493 YDYSLTT
+493 YDYSVANR
-500 QCRFADLSSL
+500 CSFADMMQSPLDL
-510 IYNPI
+510 LT
-515 ILPTTQTVNVFNT
+515 LPATQTVNVFNT
-528 LQINQQKII
+528 LQINQQNII
-537 KPCDNINT
+537 KPCDNIDT
-545 DIIYKQPAVIK
+545 DIIYKQPK

>member
-1 MYMQKRHF
+1 MKKTLSLIAM
-9 LMAVLL
+9 LL
-15 ILLFGLKTN
+15 ILLFSAKTN

-59 REDASVVLNNIDSNY
+59 KENASVVLNNIDTNY
-74 QATFGLLRKGNT
+74 QATFGLLRRGDT
-86 LTTITASL
+86 LTTRTIYL

-113 GNKPDVTDTTKGI
+113 GNKPDATDTTKGI
-126 IGYVEVGDLF
+126 IGYIKVGDLF
-136 SNNNQSITYAE
+136 SNSNQTITYAE

-167 VVAAVGR
+167 VVAAIGR
-174 QLYGNPYFVE
+174 QLYGLPYFVE

-226 IGPAWYTD
+226 IAPAWYTD
-234 TLKYRHCLATLNINR
+234 TLKYRHCLATLNITR

-261 YLPGVASI
+261 YLPNVENI
-269 EIIRDFSLT
+269 EQINDFCLT
-278 SDYIY
+278 SDYIC
-283 IVSTLYEPVSCPNY
+283 IVAVDYTSQPQYSG
-297 KTLTLHWFDK
+297 KTFTLHWFDK
-307 NNLNVRKAKKING
+307 NNLNIRNAKRLVGAMQSFYSYDEK
-320 SKYMLNFSN
+320 
-329 NRGNFKTTCV
+329 GNLKTTCV
-339 GGNDIAVCF
+339 GGNDIALCYI
-348 MADLGVYCNVL
+348 ADVGLYCNVL
-359 YKLRLDTTTVTPIFT
+359 YKLRLDTITVTPIFA

-423 TMMPYESYVHTKHY
+423 TMMPYESYVHTKYY

-480 RKDKV
+480 RKDRV
-485 YSELLPNI
+485 YPELLPKTYN
-493 YDYSLTT
+493 YSVANR
-500 QCRFADLSSL
+500 CSFADMVQSPLDL
-510 IYNPI
+510 LT
-515 ILPTTQTVNVFNT
+515 LPATQTVNVFNT
-528 LQINQQKII
+528 LQINQQNII

>member
-1 MYMQKRHF
+1 MRKNLSLIAM
-9 LMAVLL
+9 LL
-15 ILLFGLKTN
+15 ILLFSAKTN

-38 EYHIPFSS
+38 EYHVSTSS

-74 QATFGLLRKGNT
+74 QATFGLLKKGNI
-86 LTTITASL
+86 LTTIIASL

-100 NDFTILNDTLYFV
+100 NDFTILKDTLYFV
-113 GNKPDVTDTTKGI
+113 GNKPDAIDTTKGI
-126 IGYVEVGDLF
+126 IGYVRVGDLF
-136 SNNNQSITYAE
+136 SNSNQSITYAE

-174 QLYGNPYFVE
+174 QLYGLPYFVE

-234 TLKYRHCLATLNINR
+234 TLKYIHCLATLNITR

-261 YLPGVASI
+261 YLPNVENI
-269 EIIRDFSLT
+269 EQINDFCLT
-278 SDYIY
+278 SDYIC
-283 IVSTLYEPVSCPNY
+283 IVAVDNTSETWYSGRAF
-297 KTLTLHWFDK
+297 TLHWFDK
-307 NNLNVRKAKKING
+307 NNLNIRNAKRLVGAMQSFYSYDEK
-320 SKYMLNFSN
+320 
-329 NRGNFKTTCV
+329 GNLKTTCV
-339 GGNDIAVCF
+339 GGNDIALCYI
-348 MADLGVYCNVL
+348 ADVGLYCNVL
-359 YKLRLDTTTVTPIFT
+359 YKLRLDTITVTPIFA

-398 MLAVLKRSSKY
+398 MLAVLKRSNIH
-409 EYVDEVWH
+409 EGIDEVWH

-480 RKDKV
+480 RKDRV
-485 YSELLPNI
+485 YPELLPKI
-493 YDYSLTT
+493 YNYSVANR
-500 QCRFADLSSL
+500 CSFADMVQSPLDL
-510 IYNPI
+510 LT
-515 ILPTTQTVNVFNT
+515 LPATQTVNVFNT
-528 LQINQQKII
+528 LQINQQNII

-545 DIIYKQPAVIK
+545 DIIYKQPAVIE

>member
-1 MYMQKRHF
+1 M
-9 LMAVLL
+9 LL
-15 ILLFGLKTN
+15 ILLFSAKIN
-24 AQILTPSNSVKEVS
+24 AQVLTPTNLVKEVS
-38 EYHIPFSS
+38 EYQIPFSQG
-46 NLVTDHSSKIVRW
+46 LAGDHNSKIVRW
-59 REDASVVLNNIDSNY
+59 REDASVVLNNIDTNY
-74 QATFGLLRKGNT
+74 QATFGLLRRGDT
-86 LTTITASL
+86 LTTRIAYL

-100 NDFTILNDTLYFV
+100 NDFTILKDTLYFV
-113 GNKPDVTDTTKGI
+113 GNKPDAIDTTKGV

-136 SNNNQSITYAE
+136 SNPNQSITYAE

-174 QLYGNPYFVE
+174 QLYGLPYFVE

-234 TLKYRHCLATLNINR
+234 TLKYIHCLATLNITR

-261 YLPGVASI
+261 YLPNVENI
-269 EIIRDFSLT
+269 EQINDFCLT
-278 SDYIY
+278 SDYIC
-283 IVSTLYEPVSCPNY
+283 IVAVDYTSQPRYSG
-297 KTLTLHWFDK
+297 KTFTLHWFDK
-307 NNLNVRKAKKING
+307 NNLNIRNAKRLVGAMQSFYPYDDK
-320 SKYMLNFSN
+320 
-329 NRGNFKTTCV
+329 GNLKTTCV
-339 GGNDIAVCF
+339 GGNDIALCY
-348 MADLGVYCNVL
+348 MGNTGVNCNIL
-359 YKLRLDTTTVTPIFT
+359 YKLRLDTTTVTPIFA
-374 HYFADAGQNIKHPVW
+374 HYFGDSGNDIKHPVW

-409 EYVDEVWH
+409 EFVDEVWH

-423 TMMPYESYVHTKHY
+423 TMMPYESYVHTKYY

-448 IYLGIYGNI
+448 IYLGIYGNV
-457 PSRKILLEK
+457 PTRKILFEK

-480 RKDKV
+480 RKDRV
-485 YSELLPNI
+485 YPELLPKI
-493 YDYSLTT
+493 YDYSVTNR
-500 QCRFADLSSL
+500 CSFADMMQSPLDL
-510 IYNPI
+510 LT
-515 ILPTTQTVNVFNT
+515 LPATQTVNVFNT
-528 LQINQQKII
+528 LQINQQNII
-537 KPCDNINT
+537 KPCENINT

>member
-1 MYMQKRHF
+1 MRKNLS

-24 AQILTPSNSVKEVS
+24 AQVLTPSNSVKEVS
-38 EYHIPFSS
+38 EYNIPTSS
-46 NLVTDHSSKIVRW
+46 NLLTDHSSKIVRW

-136 SNNNQSITYAE
+136 SNSNQSITYAE

-174 QLYGNPYFVE
+174 QLYGLPYFVE

-226 IGPAWYTD
+226 IVPAWYTD
-234 TLKYRHCLATLNINR
+234 TLKYRHCLATLNITR

-261 YLPGVASI
+261 YLPNVENI
-269 EIIRDFSLT
+269 EQINDFCLT
-278 SDYIY
+278 SDYIC
-283 IVSTLYEPVSCPNY
+283 IVAVDYTSHPRYSG
-297 KTLTLHWFDK
+297 KTFTLHWFDK
-307 NNLNVRKAKKING
+307 NNLNIRNAKRLVG
-320 SKYMLNFSN
+320 AMQSFSYSN
-329 NRGNFKTTCV
+329 NRGNLKTTCV
-339 GGNDIAVCF
+339 GGNDIALCYI
-348 MADLGVYCNVL
+348 ADVGLYCNVL
-359 YKLRLDTTTVTPIFT
+359 YKLRLDTITVTPIFA
-374 HYFADAGQNIKHPVW
+374 HYFADAGQNIKHHVW

-423 TMMPYESYVHTKHY
+423 TMMPYESYVHTKYY

-448 IYLGIYGNI
+448 IYLGIYGNV
-457 PSRKILLEK
+457 PTRKILFEK

-480 RKDKV
+480 RKDIV
-485 YSELLPNI
+485 YPELLPKI
-493 YDYSLTT
+493 YDYSVANR
-500 QCRFADLSSL
+500 CSFADMMQSPLDL
-510 IYNPI
+510 LT
-515 ILPTTQTVNVFNT
+515 LPATQTVNVFYT
-528 LQINQQKII
+528 LQINQQNII
-537 KPCDNINT
+537 KPCENINT

>member
-1 MYMQKRHF
+1 MRKNLSLIAM
-9 LMAVLL
+9 LL
-15 ILLFGLKTN
+15 ILLFSAKTN

-38 EYHIPFSS
+38 EYHVSTSS
-46 NLVTDHSSKIVRW
+46 NLVTGHSSKIVRW
-59 REDASVVLNNIDSNY
+59 REDASVVLNNIDTNY
-74 QATFGLLRKGNT
+74 QATFGLLRRGDT
-86 LTTITASL
+86 LTTRTIYL

-113 GNKPDVTDTTKGI
+113 GNKPDAIDTTKGI
-126 IGYVEVGDLF
+126 IGYVRVGDLF
-136 SNNNQSITYAE
+136 SNSNQTITYAE

-174 QLYGNPYFVE
+174 QLYGIPYFVE

-226 IGPAWYTD
+226 IAPAWYTD
-234 TLKYRHCLATLNINR
+234 TLKYRHCLATLNITR

-261 YLPGVASI
+261 YLPNVENI
-269 EIIRDFSLT
+269 EQINDFCLT
-278 SDYIY
+278 SDYIC
-283 IVSTLYEPVSCPNY
+283 IVAVDYTSQPRYLG
-297 KTLTLHWFDK
+297 KTFTLHWFDK
-307 NNLNVRKAKKING
+307 NNLNTRNAKRLVGAMQSFYSYDEK
-320 SKYMLNFSN
+320 
-329 NRGNFKTTCV
+329 GNLKTTCV
-339 GGNDIAVCF
+339 GGNDIALCY
-348 MADLGVYCNVL
+348 MADVGLYCNVL
-359 YKLRLDTTTVTPIFT
+359 YKLRLDTITVTPIFA

-398 MLAVLKRSSKY
+398 MLAVLKRSNIH
-409 EYVDEVWH
+409 EGIDEVWH

-423 TMMPYESYVHTKHY
+423 TMMPYESYVHTKYY

-480 RKDKV
+480 RKDRV
-485 YSELLPNI
+485 YPELLPKI
-493 YDYSLTT
+493 YNYSVANR
-500 QCRFADLSSL
+500 CSFADMVQSPLDL
-510 IYNPI
+510 LT
-515 ILPTTQTVNVFNT
+515 LPATQTVNVFNT
-528 LQINQQKII
+528 LQINQQNII

>member
-1 MYMQKRHF
+1 MKKN
-9 LMAVLL
+9 LSLIVVLL
-15 ILLFGLKTN
+15 ILLFSAKTN
-24 AQILTPSNSVKEVS
+24 AQILTPDNSVKEVS

-74 QATFGLLRKGNT
+74 QATFGLLKKGDT

-100 NDFTILNDTLYFV
+100 NDFTILKDTLYFV
-113 GNKPDVTDTTKGI
+113 GNKPDAIDTTKGV

-136 SNNNQSITYAE
+136 SNSNQSITYAE

-158 AYNKNNGET
+158 AYKKNNGET

-174 QLYGNPYFVE
+174 QLYGLPYFVE
-184 GPGAGFDPEFPSGP
+184 GPGTGFDPEFPSGP

-234 TLKYRHCLATLNINR
+234 TLKYRHCLATLNITR

-261 YLPGVASI
+261 YLPNVENI
-269 EIIRDFSLT
+269 EQINDFCLT
-278 SDYIY
+278 SDYIC
-283 IVSTLYEPVSCPNY
+283 IVAVDNTSETWYSGRAF
-297 KTLTLHWFDK
+297 TLHWFDK
-307 NNLNVRKAKKING
+307 NNLNIRNAKRLVG
-320 SKYMLNFSN
+320 AMQTFSYYD
-329 NRGNFKTTCV
+329 NRGNLKTTCV
-339 GGNDIAVCF
+339 GGNDIALCYI
-348 MADLGVYCNVL
+348 ADVGLYCNVL
-359 YKLRLDTTTVTPIFT
+359 YKLRLDTITVTPIFA

-423 TMMPYESYVHTKHY
+423 TMMPYESYVHTKYY
-437 DNLSSLELYDD
+437 DNLSSLELYDG
-448 IYLGIYGNI
+448 IYLGIYGNV
-457 PSRKILLEK
+457 PTRKILFEK

-480 RKDKV
+480 RKDRV
-485 YSELLPNI
+485 YPELLPKI
-493 YDYSLTT
+493 YNYSVANR
-500 QCRFADLSSL
+500 CSFADMVQSPLDL
-510 IYNPI
+510 LT
-515 ILPTTQTVNVFNT
+515 LPATQTVNVFNT
-528 LQINQQKII
+528 LQINQQNII
-537 KPCDNINT
+537 KPCENINT
-545 DIIYKQPAVIK
+545 DIIYKQPTVIK

>member
-1 MYMQKRHF
+1 MKKNLF
-9 LMAVLL
+9 FIAVLL
-15 ILLFGLKTN
+15 ILLFSAKIN
-24 AQILTPSNSVKEVS
+24 AQILTPTNLLKEVS

-46 NLVTDHSSKIVRW
+46 NLVTGHSSKIVRW

-74 QATFGLLRKGNT
+74 QATFGLLRRGDT
-86 LTTITASL
+86 LTTRTIYL

-113 GNKPDVTDTTKGI
+113 GNKPDATDTTKGI
-126 IGYVEVGDLF
+126 IGYIKVGDLF
-136 SNNNQSITYAE
+136 SNSNQTITYAE

-174 QLYGNPYFVE
+174 QLYGLPYFVE

-217 QVQTNSLNE
+217 QVQTNNLDE

-234 TLKYRHCLATLNINR
+234 TLKYRHCLATLNITR

-261 YLPGVASI
+261 YLPNVENVEQI
-269 EIIRDFSLT
+269 NDFCLT
-278 SDYIY
+278 SDYIC
-283 IVSTLYEPVSCPNY
+283 IVAVDNTLQPRYSG
-297 KTLTLHWFDK
+297 KTFTLHWFDK
-307 NNLNVRKAKKING
+307 NNLNIRNAKHLVG
-320 SKYMLNFSN
+320 AMQSFSSYDDK
-329 NRGNFKTTCV
+329 GNLKTTCV
-339 GGNDIAVCF
+339 GGNDIALCY
-348 MADLGVYCNVL
+348 MGNTGVNCNIL
-359 YKLRLDTTTVTPIFT
+359 YKLRLDTTTVTPIFA
-374 HYFADAGQNIKHPVW
+374 HYFGDSGNDIKHPVW

-398 MLAVLKRSSKY
+398 MLAVLKSSSKY
-409 EYVDEVWH
+409 QGVDEVWH

-423 TMMPYESYVHTKHY
+423 TMMPYESYVHTKYY

-480 RKDKV
+480 RKDRV
-485 YSELLPNI
+485 YPELLPKI
-493 YDYSLTT
+493 YDYSVANR
-500 QCRFADLSSL
+500 CSFADMMQSPLDL
-510 IYNPI
+510 LT
-515 ILPTTQTVNVFNT
+515 LPATQTVNVFNT
-528 LQINQQKII
+528 LQINQQNII
-537 KPCDNINT
+537 KPCENINT

>member
-1 MYMQKRHF
+1 MRKNLSLIAM
-9 LMAVLL
+9 LL
-15 ILLFGLKTN
+15 ILLFSAKTN

-38 EYHIPFSS
+38 EYHVSTSS
-46 NLVTDHSSKIVRW
+46 NLVTGHSSKIVRW
-59 REDASVVLNNIDSNY
+59 REDASVVLNNIDTNY
-74 QATFGLLRKGNT
+74 QATFGLLRRGDT
-86 LTTITASL
+86 LTTRTIYL

-113 GNKPDVTDTTKGI
+113 GNKPDAIDTTKGI
-126 IGYVEVGDLF
+126 IGYVRVGDLF
-136 SNNNQSITYAE
+136 SNSNQTITYAE

-174 QLYGNPYFVE
+174 QLYGIPYFVE

-226 IGPAWYTD
+226 IAPAWYTD
-234 TLKYRHCLATLNINR
+234 TLKYRHCLATLNITR

-261 YLPGVASI
+261 YLPNVENI
-269 EIIRDFSLT
+269 EQINDFCLT
-278 SDYIY
+278 SDYIC
-283 IVSTLYEPVSCPNY
+283 IVAVDYTSQPRYLG
-297 KTLTLHWFDK
+297 KTFTLHWFDK
-307 NNLNVRKAKKING
+307 NNLNTRNAKRLVGAMQSFYSYDEK
-320 SKYMLNFSN
+320 
-329 NRGNFKTTCV
+329 GNLKTTCV
-339 GGNDIAVCF
+339 GGNDIALCY
-348 MADLGVYCNVL
+348 MADVGLYCNVL
-359 YKLRLDTTTVTPIFT
+359 YKLRLDTITVTPIFA

-398 MLAVLKRSSKY
+398 MLAVLKRSNIH
-409 EYVDEVWH
+409 EGIDEVWH

-423 TMMPYESYVHTKHY
+423 TMMPYESYVHTKYY

-480 RKDKV
+480 RKDRV
-485 YSELLPNI
+485 YPELLPKI
-493 YDYSLTT
+493 YNYSVANR
-500 QCRFADLSSL
+500 CSFADMVQSPLDL
-510 IYNPI
+510 LT
-515 ILPTTQTVNVFNT
+515 LPATQTVNVFNT
-528 LQINQQKII
+528 LQINQQNII
-537 KPCDNINT
+537 KPCDNLNT

>member
-1 MYMQKRHF
+1 MRKNLSLIAM
-9 LMAVLL
+9 LL
-15 ILLFGLKTN
+15 ILLFSAKTN

-59 REDASVVLNNIDSNY
+59 KENASVVLNNIDTNY
-74 QATFGLLRKGNT
+74 QATFGLLRRGDT
-86 LTTITASL
+86 LTTRTIYL

-113 GNKPDVTDTTKGI
+113 GNKPDAIDTTKGI
-126 IGYVEVGDLF
+126 IGYIRVGDLF
-136 SNNNQSITYAE
+136 SNSNQSITYAE

-174 QLYGNPYFVE
+174 QLYGLPYFVE

-226 IGPAWYTD
+226 IAPAWYTD
-234 TLKYRHCLATLNINR
+234 TLKYRHCLATLNITR

-261 YLPGVASI
+261 YLPNVENI
-269 EIIRDFSLT
+269 EQINDFCLT

-283 IVSTLYEPVSCPNY
+283 IVAVDNTSETWYSGRAF
-297 KTLTLHWFDK
+297 TLHWFDK
-307 NNLNVRKAKKING
+307 NNLNIRNAKHLVGAMQSFYSYDEK
-320 SKYMLNFSN
+320 
-329 NRGNFKTTCV
+329 GNLKTTCV
-339 GGNDIAVCF
+339 GGNDIALCYI
-348 MADLGVYCNVL
+348 ADVGLYCNVL
-359 YKLRLDTTTVTPIFT
+359 YKLRLDTITVTPIFA

-398 MLAVLKRSSKY
+398 MLAVLKSSSKY
-409 EYVDEVWH
+409 QGVDEVWH

-423 TMMPYESYVHTKHY
+423 TMMPYESYVHTKYY

-480 RKDKV
+480 RKDRV
-485 YSELLPNI
+485 YPELLPKI
-493 YDYSLTT
+493 YNYSVANR
-500 QCRFADLSSL
+500 CGFADMVQSPLDL
-510 IYNPI
+510 LT
-515 ILPTTQTVNVFNT
+515 LPATQTVNVFNT
-528 LQINQQKII
+528 LQINQQNII

>member
-1 MYMQKRHF
+1 MRKNLSLIAM
-9 LMAVLL
+9 LL
-15 ILLFGLKTN
+15 ILLFSAKIN
-24 AQILTPSNSVKEVS
+24 AQVLTPTTLVKEVS
-38 EYHIPFSS
+38 EYQIPFSQG
-46 NLVTDHSSKIVRW
+46 LAGDHSSKIVRW

-74 QATFGLLRKGNT
+74 QATFGLLKKGNT
-86 LTTITASL
+86 LTTRIVSL

-100 NDFTILNDTLYFV
+100 NDFTILKDTLYFV
-113 GNKPDVTDTTKGI
+113 GNKPDAIDTTKGI
-126 IGYVEVGDLF
+126 IGYVRVVDLF
-136 SNNNQSITYAE
+136 SNSNQSITYAE

-174 QLYGNPYFVE
+174 QLYGIPYFVE

-234 TLKYRHCLATLNINR
+234 TLKYRHCLATLNITR

-261 YLPGVASI
+261 YLPNVENI
-269 EIIRDFSLT
+269 EQINDFCLT
-278 SDYIY
+278 SDYIC
-283 IVSTLYEPVSCPNY
+283 IVAVDYTSQPRYSG
-297 KTLTLHWFDK
+297 KTFTLHWFDK
-307 NNLNVRKAKKING
+307 NNLNIRNAKRLVG
-320 SKYMLNFSN
+320 AMQLFSYSN
-329 NRGNFKTTCV
+329 NRGNLKTTCV
-339 GGNDIAVCF
+339 GGNDIALCYI
-348 MADLGVYCNVL
+348 ADVGLYCNVL
-359 YKLRLDTTTVTPIFT
+359 YKLRLDTITVTPIFA

-409 EYVDEVWH
+409 EFVDEVWH

-423 TMMPYESYVHTKHY
+423 TMMPYESYVHTKYY

-448 IYLGIYGNI
+448 IYLGIYGNV
-457 PSRKILLEK
+457 PTRKILFEK

-480 RKDKV
+480 RKDRV
-485 YSELLPNI
+485 YPELLPKI
-493 YDYSLTT
+493 YDYSVANR
-500 QCRFADLSSL
+500 CSFADMMQSPLDL
-510 IYNPI
+510 LT
-515 ILPTTQTVNVFNT
+515 LPATQTVNVFNT
-528 LQINQQKII
+528 LQINQQNII
-537 KPCDNINT
+537 KPCENINT

>member
-1 MYMQKRHF
+1 MKKTLSLIAM
-9 LMAVLL
+9 LL
-15 ILLFGLKTN
+15 ILLFSAKTN

-59 REDASVVLNNIDSNY
+59 KENASVVLNNIDTNY
-74 QATFGLLRKGNT
+74 QATFGLLRRGDT
-86 LTTITASL
+86 LTTRTASL

-100 NDFTILNDTLYFV
+100 NDFTILKDTLYFV
-113 GNKPDVTDTTKGI
+113 GNKPDAIDTTKGI
-126 IGYVEVGDLF
+126 IGYIKVGDLF
-136 SNNNQSITYAE
+136 SNSNQTITYAE

-174 QLYGNPYFVE
+174 QLYGLPYFVE
-184 GPGAGFDPEFPSGP
+184 GPGTGFDPEFPSGP

-226 IGPAWYTD
+226 IAPAWYTD
-234 TLKYRHCLATLNINR
+234 TLKYRHCLATLNITR

-261 YLPGVASI
+261 YLPNVENI
-269 EIIRDFSLT
+269 EQINDFCLT
-278 SDYIY
+278 SDYIC
-283 IVSTLYEPVSCPNY
+283 IVAVDNTSETWYLG
-297 KTLTLHWFDK
+297 KTFTLHWFDK
-307 NNLNVRKAKKING
+307 NNLNTRNAKRLVGAMQSFYSYDEK
-320 SKYMLNFSN
+320 
-329 NRGNFKTTCV
+329 GNLKTTCV
-339 GGNDIAVCF
+339 GGNDIALCY
-348 MADLGVYCNVL
+348 MADVGLYCNVL
-359 YKLRLDTTTVTPIFT
+359 YKLRLDTITVTPIFA

-398 MLAVLKRSSKY
+398 MLAVLKSSSKY

-423 TMMPYESYVHTKHY
+423 TMMPYESYVHTKYY

-480 RKDKV
+480 RKDRV
-485 YSELLPNI
+485 YPELLPK
-493 YDYSLTT
+493 
-500 QCRFADLSSL
+500 
-510 IYNPI
+510 IYNYSVANRCSFTDMVQSPLDLLT
-515 ILPTTQTVNVFNT
+515 LPATQTVNVFNT
-528 LQINQQKII
+528 LQINQQNII

>member
-1 MYMQKRHF
+1 MKKT
-9 LMAVLL
+9 LSLIVVLL

-46 NLVTDHSSKIVRW
+46 NLVTDYSSKIVRW
-59 REDASVVLNNIDSNY
+59 KENASVVLNNIDTNY
-74 QATFGLLRKGNT
+74 QATFGLLRRGDT
-86 LTTITASL
+86 LTTRTIYL

-113 GNKPDVTDTTKGI
+113 GNKPDATDTTKGI
-126 IGYVEVGDLF
+126 IGYIKVGDLF
-136 SNNNQSITYAE
+136 SNSNQTITYAE

-174 QLYGNPYFVE
+174 QLYGLPYFVE

-226 IGPAWYTD
+226 IAPAWYTD
-234 TLKYRHCLATLNINR
+234 TLKYRHCLATLNITR

-261 YLPGVASI
+261 YLPNVENI
-269 EIIRDFSLT
+269 EQINDFCLT
-278 SDYIY
+278 SDYIC
-283 IVSTLYEPVSCPNY
+283 IVAVDYTSQPQYSG
-297 KTLTLHWFDK
+297 KTFTLHWFDK
-307 NNLNVRKAKKING
+307 NNLNIRNAKRLVGAIQ
-320 SKYMLNFSN
+320 SFSYSN
-329 NRGNFKTTCV
+329 NRGNLKTTCV
-339 GGNDIAVCF
+339 GGNDIALCYI
-348 MADLGVYCNVL
+348 ADVGLYCNVL
-359 YKLRLDTTTVTPIFT
+359 YKLRLDTITVTPIFA

-398 MLAVLKRSSKY
+398 MLAVLKSSSKY

-423 TMMPYESYVHTKHY
+423 TMMPYESYVHTKYY

-480 RKDKV
+480 RKDRV
-485 YSELLPNI
+485 YPELLPKR
-493 YDYSLTT
+493 YDYSVANR
-500 QCRFADLSSL
+500 CSFADMVQSPLDL
-510 IYNPI
+510 LT
-515 ILPTTQTVNVFNT
+515 LPTTQTVNVFNT
-528 LQINQQKII
+528 LQINQQNII
-537 KPCDNINT
+537 KPCDNIDT

>member
-1 MYMQKRHF
+1 
-9 LMAVLL
+9 
-15 ILLFGLKTN
+15 
-24 AQILTPSNSVKEVS
+24 
-38 EYHIPFSS
+38 
-46 NLVTDHSSKIVRW
+46 
-59 REDASVVLNNIDSNY
+59 
-74 QATFGLLRKGNT
+74 
-86 LTTITASL
+86 
-94 PIGYKI
+94 
-100 NDFTILNDTLYFV
+100 
-113 GNKPDVTDTTKGI
+113 
-126 IGYVEVGDLF
+126 
-136 SNNNQSITYAE
+136 
-147 IRTTKDLFRVE
+147 
-158 AYNKNNGET
+158 
-167 VVAAVGR
+167 
-174 QLYGNPYFVE
+174 
-184 GPGAGFDPEFPSGP
+184 
-198 ELPLPPNSNI
+198 PPNSNI

-234 TLKYRHCLATLNINR
+234 TLKYRHCLATLNITR

-261 YLPGVASI
+261 YLPGVASV

-307 NNLNVRKAKKING
+307 NNLNVRKAKQLYG

-359 YKLRLDTTTVTPIFT
+359 YKLRLDTTTVTPIFA

-389 DLEYIKKFN
+389 DLEYVKKFN

-409 EYVDEVWH
+409 EYVDEIWH

-423 TMMPYESYVHTKHY
+423 TMMPYESYVHTKYY
-437 DNLSSLELYDD
+437 DNLSSLELYDN

-480 RKDKV
+480 RQDRV
-485 YSELLPNI
+485 YPELLPTIQPYN
-493 YDYSLTT
+493 LTE
-500 QCRFADLSSL
+500 QCRFADIMQSFYDLL
-510 IYNPI
+510 T
-515 ILPTTQTVNVFNT
+515 LPTTQTVNVFNT
-528 LQINQQKII
+528 LQINQQNII
-537 KPCDNINT
+537 KPCENIKT

>member
-1 MYMQKRHF
+1 MKKNLSLIAM
-9 LMAVLL
+9 LL
-15 ILLFGLKTN
+15 ILLFSAKTN

-46 NLVTDHSSKIVRW
+46 NLLTDHSSKIVRW
-59 REDASVVLNNIDSNY
+59 KENASVVLSNIDTNY
-74 QATFGLLRKGNT
+74 QATFGLLRRGDT
-86 LTTITASL
+86 LTTRTASL

-100 NDFTILNDTLYFV
+100 NDFTILKDTLYFV
-113 GNKPDVTDTTKGI
+113 GNKPDAIDTTKGI
-126 IGYVEVGDLF
+126 IGYIKVGDLF
-136 SNNNQSITYAE
+136 SNSNQTITYAE

-174 QLYGNPYFVE
+174 QLYGLPYFVE
-184 GPGAGFDPEFPSGP
+184 GPGTGFDPEFPSGP

-226 IGPAWYTD
+226 IAPAWYID
-234 TLKYRHCLATLNINR
+234 TLKYRHCLATLNITR

-261 YLPGVASI
+261 YLPNVENI
-269 EIIRDFSLT
+269 EQINDFCLT
-278 SDYIY
+278 SDYIC
-283 IVSTLYEPVSCPNY
+283 IVAVDYTSQPQYSG
-297 KTLTLHWFDK
+297 KTFTLHWFDK
-307 NNLNVRKAKKING
+307 NNLNIRNAKRLVGAIQ
-320 SKYMLNFSN
+320 SFSYSN
-329 NRGNFKTTCV
+329 NRGNLKTTCV
-339 GGNDIAVCF
+339 GGNDIALCY
-348 MADLGVYCNVL
+348 MGNTGVNCNIL
-359 YKLRLDTTTVTPIFT
+359 YKLRLDTTTVAPIFA
-374 HYFADAGQNIKHPVW
+374 HYFGDSGNDIKHPVW

-398 MLAVLKRSSKY
+398 MLAVLKSSSKY
-409 EYVDEVWH
+409 QGVDEVWH

-423 TMMPYESYVHTKHY
+423 TMMPYESYVHTKYY

-480 RKDKV
+480 RKDRV
-485 YSELLPNI
+485 YPELLPAI
-493 YDYSLTT
+493 YDYSVANR
-500 QCRFADLSSL
+500 CSFADIVQSPLDL
-510 IYNPI
+510 LT
-515 ILPTTQTVNVFNT
+515 LPATQTVNVFNT
-528 LQINQQKII
+528 LQINQQNII

>member
-1 MYMQKRHF
+1 MKKN
-9 LMAVLL
+9 LSLIVVLL
-15 ILLFGLKTN
+15 ILLFSAKTN
-24 AQILTPSNSVKEVS
+24 AQILTPDNSVKEVS

-46 NLVTDHSSKIVRW
+46 NLVMDYSSKIVRW

-74 QATFGLLRKGNT
+74 QATFGLLKKGDII
-86 LTTITASL
+86 TTITVSL

-100 NDFTILNDTLYFV
+100 NDFTILKDTLYFV

-136 SNNNQSITYAE
+136 SNSNQSITYAE

-174 QLYGNPYFVE
+174 QLYGLPYFVE
-184 GPGAGFDPEFPSGP
+184 GPGTGFDPEFPSGP

-226 IGPAWYTD
+226 IAPAWYTD
-234 TLKYRHCLATLNINR
+234 TLKYRHCLATLNITR

-261 YLPGVASI
+261 YLPNVENI
-269 EIIRDFSLT
+269 EQINDFCLT
-278 SDYIY
+278 SDYIC
-283 IVSTLYEPVSCPNY
+283 IVAVDYTSHPRYSG
-297 KTLTLHWFDK
+297 KTFTLHWFDK
-307 NNLNVRKAKKING
+307 NNLNIRNAKRLVG
-320 SKYMLNFSN
+320 AMQSFSYSN
-329 NRGNFKTTCV
+329 NRGNLKTTCV
-339 GGNDIAVCF
+339 GGNDIALCYI
-348 MADLGVYCNVL
+348 ADVGLYCNVL
-359 YKLRLDTTTVTPIFT
+359 YKLRLDTITVTPIFA

-398 MLAVLKRSSKY
+398 MLAVLKSSSKY

-423 TMMPYESYVHTKHY
+423 TMMPYESYVHTKYY

-480 RKDKV
+480 RKDRV
-485 YSELLPNI
+485 YPELLPKI
-493 YDYSLTT
+493 YNYSVANR
-500 QCRFADLSSL
+500 CSFADMVQSPLDL
-510 IYNPI
+510 LT
-515 ILPTTQTVNVFNT
+515 LPATQTVNVFNT
-528 LQINQQKII
+528 LQINQQNII
-537 KPCDNINT
+537 KPCDNIDT
-545 DIIYKQPAVIK
+545 DIIYKQPAVIE

>member
-1 MYMQKRHF
+1 MKKNLF
-9 LMAVLL
+9 FIAVLL
-15 ILLFGLKTN
+15 ILLFALKTN

-59 REDASVVLNNIDSNY
+59 KENASVVLNNIDTNY
-74 QATFGLLRKGNT
+74 QATFGLLRRGDT
-86 LTTITASL
+86 LTTRTIYL

-113 GNKPDVTDTTKGI
+113 GNKPDATDTTKGI
-126 IGYVEVGDLF
+126 IGYIKVGDLF
-136 SNNNQSITYAE
+136 SNSNQTITYAE

-174 QLYGNPYFVE
+174 QLYGLPYFVE

-226 IGPAWYTD
+226 IAPAWYTD
-234 TLKYRHCLATLNINR
+234 TLKYRHCLATLNITR

-261 YLPGVASI
+261 YLPNVENI
-269 EIIRDFSLT
+269 EQINDFCLT
-278 SDYIY
+278 SDYIC
-283 IVSTLYEPVSCPNY
+283 IVAVDYTSQPQYSG
-297 KTLTLHWFDK
+297 KTFTLHWFDK
-307 NNLNVRKAKKING
+307 NNLNIRNAKRLVGAIQ
-320 SKYMLNFSN
+320 SFSYSN
-329 NRGNFKTTCV
+329 NRGNLKTTCV
-339 GGNDIAVCF
+339 GGNDIALCYI
-348 MADLGVYCNVL
+348 ADVGLYCNVL
-359 YKLRLDTTTVTPIFT
+359 YKLRLDTITVTPIFA

-398 MLAVLKRSSKY
+398 MLAVLKSSSKY

-423 TMMPYESYVHTKHY
+423 TIMPYESYVHTKY
-437 DNLSSLELYDD
+437 YYNLSSLELYDD

-457 PSRKILLEK
+457 LSRKILLEK

-480 RKDKV
+480 RKDRV
-485 YSELLPNI
+485 YPELLPKI
-493 YDYSLTT
+493 YNYSVANR
-500 QCRFADLSSL
+500 CSFADMVQSPLDL
-510 IYNPI
+510 LT
-515 ILPTTQTVNVFNT
+515 LPATQTVNVFNT
-528 LQINQQKII
+528 LQINQQNII

>member
-1 MYMQKRHF
+1 MKKKLF

-59 REDASVVLNNIDSNY
+59 KENASVVLNNIDTNY
-74 QATFGLLRKGNT
+74 QATFGLLRRGDT
-86 LTTITASL
+86 LTTRTASL

-113 GNKPDVTDTTKGI
+113 GNKPDATDTTKGI
-126 IGYVEVGDLF
+126 IGYIKVGDLF
-136 SNNNQSITYAE
+136 SNSNQTITYAE

-174 QLYGNPYFVE
+174 QLYGLPYFVE

-226 IGPAWYTD
+226 IAPAWYTD
-234 TLKYRHCLATLNINR
+234 TLKYRHCLATLNITR

-261 YLPGVASI
+261 YLPNVENI
-269 EIIRDFSLT
+269 EQINDFCLT
-278 SDYIY
+278 SDYIC
-283 IVSTLYEPVSCPNY
+283 IVAVDYTSQPQYSG
-297 KTLTLHWFDK
+297 KTFTLHWFDK
-307 NNLNVRKAKKING
+307 NNLNIRNAKRLVGAIQ
-320 SKYMLNFSN
+320 SFSYSN
-329 NRGNFKTTCV
+329 NRGNLKTTCV
-339 GGNDIAVCF
+339 GGNDIALCYI
-348 MADLGVYCNVL
+348 ADVGLYCNVL
-359 YKLRLDTTTVTPIFT
+359 YKLRLDTITVTPIFA

-398 MLAVLKRSSKY
+398 MLAVLKSSNIH
-409 EYVDEVWH
+409 EDIDEVWH

-480 RKDKV
+480 RKDRV
-485 YSELLPNI
+485 YPELLPKI
-493 YDYSLTT
+493 YNYSVANR
-500 QCRFADLSSL
+500 CSFADMVQSPLDL
-510 IYNPI
+510 LT
-515 ILPTTQTVNVFNT
+515 LPATQTVNVFNT
-528 LQINQQKII
+528 LQINQQNII